1 MVALIAETGPVTE
14 RLRVRETGDDQGRR
28 LVRILRRGTES
39 VVTWWRAQ
47 LVLLSGCWLGAG
59 TGRAASVRLAG

>member
-1 MVALIAETGPVTE
+1 MVALIAETRPVTE

-39 VVTWWRAQ
+39 VLTWRRAQ
-47 LVLLSGCWLGAG
+47 MVLLPGC
-59 TGRAASVRLAG
+59 